1 MGVENDNQWLLSL
14 LCGIILLVSLF
25 LIYVSYRWHRIRKK
39 VVKPGFYDDL
49 LEHFP
54 LPLFLQEMDMNAS
67 GKMISGDVVVWN
79 EAARLLYGVE
89 QPMRLFDILKAETFL
104 FLMENCKKAFLKK
117 ARIKLHQ
124 VIHLRSGVAIDALL
138 TLRIITFRGKRYVMG
153 VTIDLQGMAK
163 IIEATVF
170 SSLEREEFM
179 RKLSYKVRIP
189 MNDIIGFTE
198 LLTLEQ
204 DEEKRKEYADIVFK
218 KSLELSDLVCKV
230 AERDMLYKIE
240 GGHV

>member
-1 MGVENDNQWLLSL
+1 MGIENDNQTLLYL
-14 LCGIILLVSLF
+14 LWGMILLFSLF
-25 LIYVSYRWHRIRKK
+25 LGYVWHRWYKIREK
-39 VVKPGFYDDL
+39 VVQPGFYDDL

-54 LPLFLQEMDMNAS
+54 LPLFLQEMDMNAN
-67 GKMISGDVVVWN
+67 GKMIPGDVVIWN

-89 QPMRLFDILKAETFL
+89 QPMRLYDIVKAETFL
-104 FLMENCKKAFLKK
+104 FLMESCKKAFLKK
-117 ARIKLHQ
+117 APIKSHQ

-179 RKLSYKVRIP
+179 RKLSYKVRTP

-204 DEEKRKEYADIVFK
+204 DEGKRKEYADIVFK

-240 GGHV
+240 GGNV